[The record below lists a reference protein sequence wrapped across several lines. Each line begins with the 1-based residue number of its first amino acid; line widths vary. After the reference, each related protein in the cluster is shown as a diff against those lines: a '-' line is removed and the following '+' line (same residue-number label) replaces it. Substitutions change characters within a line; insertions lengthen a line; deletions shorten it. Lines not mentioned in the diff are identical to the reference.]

1 MRGRTG
7 AGGAGGPVVAG
18 DPRGGWPPADT
29 GIVLPEY
36 STPRYRDLLPPRLGG
51 RRQVGL
57 VSPERDRH
65 SDHTS
70 LSRAGKHCRPMH
82 SALITATDGTRRELE
97 PTSNVAIRLFGLFGD
112 RHKNRVTERPI
123 A

>member
-1 MRGRTG
+1 M
-7 AGGAGGPVVAG
+7 AG

-57 VSPERDRH
+57 VGPENDRH
-65 SDHTS
+65 RDQSSH
-70 LSRAGKHCRPMH
+70 SRAGKLCRPMH
-82 SALITATDGTRRELE
+82 SALITATDGATEHFIPNAEDSRSAKFAVPSVRHR
-97 PTSNVAIRLFGLFGD
+97 SVATPPR
-112 RHKNRVTERPI
+112 
-123 A
+123 